1 MLNDLTQRYVTQPG
15 GSDGISPPS
24 FCYSSRMDSAGV
36 FDENYLRALRDRDQE
51 AEDFLIARF
60 FQPVKLK
67 LRARLRSP
75 ELVQDACQETFL
87 RVLAYFRSG
96 KSLNN
101 PASLAGFIHTVSH
114 NVAMEMLRAHTRQEQ
129 IPENAPEAADTHLS
143 PELELVTEERK
154 RIVRQ
159 VLAEL
164 SERDQQLIRRVFF
177 NEEDKDIVCSELHV
191 DRGYLRVLLHRAR
204 LRFKSALMRVDA
216 RKAG

>member
-1 MLNDLTQRYVTQPG
+1 MLNEFTQAA
-15 GSDGISPPS
+15 GSDGINSPP

-36 FDENYLRALRDRDQE
+36 FDEKYLRALRDCDQE

-114 NVAMEMLRAHTRQEQ
+114 NVAMEMLRAHTRQDQ
-129 IPENAPEAADTHLS
+129 IPENAPEAIDTHPS
-143 PELELVTEERK
+143 PELELVSEERK

-159 VLAEL
+159 VLSEL
-164 SERDQQLIRRVFF
+164 SQRDQQLIRRVFF
-177 NEEDKDIVCSELHV
+177 NEEDKDLVCSELKV

-204 LRFKSALMRVDA
+204 LRFKSAVMRVDA
-216 RKAG
+216 RKPR